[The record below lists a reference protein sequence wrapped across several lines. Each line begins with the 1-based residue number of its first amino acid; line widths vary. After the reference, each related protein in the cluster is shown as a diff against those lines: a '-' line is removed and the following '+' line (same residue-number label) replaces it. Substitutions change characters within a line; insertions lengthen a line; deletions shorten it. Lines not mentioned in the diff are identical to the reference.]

1 MQGHERVN
9 RCASSQ
15 GHERV
20 NRRASSQGHERVNRC
35 ATASSQE
42 PPDNDEECVRVVS
55 CVHRVDVVQ
64 FNQDIPCDLQKRNR
78 ERNSALEII
87 RKAEV

>member
-20 NRRASSQGHERVNRC
+20 NRCASSLGHERVNRC
-35 ATASSQE
+35 ATASSHE
-42 PPDNDEECVRVVS
+42 PPDNDEECV
-55 CVHRVDVVQ
+55 HRECRAISLGDTM
-64 FNQDIPCDLQKRNR
+64 
-78 ERNSALEII
+78 
-87 RKAEV
+87 